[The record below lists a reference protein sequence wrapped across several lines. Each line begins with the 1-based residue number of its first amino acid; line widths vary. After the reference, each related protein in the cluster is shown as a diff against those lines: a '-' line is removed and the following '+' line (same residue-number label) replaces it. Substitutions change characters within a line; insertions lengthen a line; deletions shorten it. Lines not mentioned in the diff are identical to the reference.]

1 MKRITGVVFAAALML
16 AAALPAGAKEHTLHV
31 ITTGDVH
38 GSWFDRSYVD
48 GSVPYS
54 LMHVNHYVD
63 SLRSAVGSE
72 NVLLLDAGDCLQ
84 GNNASYYYN
93 YVATDGGHLFPRLVD
108 YMGYDA
114 IVVGNHDVETGHP
127 VYDKVYAELA
137 ERDIP

>member
-1 MKRITGVVFAAALML
+1 ML
-16 AAALPAGAKEHTLHV
+16 AAAIPAGAKEHTLHV

-93 YVATDGGHLFPRLVD
+93 YVARRASLPEARGLHGLRCDRGRQP
-108 YMGYDA
+108 
-114 IVVGNHDVETGHP
+114 
-127 VYDKVYAELA
+127 
-137 ERDIP
+137 